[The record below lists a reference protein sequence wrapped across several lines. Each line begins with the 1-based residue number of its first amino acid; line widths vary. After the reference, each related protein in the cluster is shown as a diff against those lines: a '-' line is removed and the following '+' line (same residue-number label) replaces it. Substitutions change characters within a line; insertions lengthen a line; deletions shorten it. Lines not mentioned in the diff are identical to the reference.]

1 MKHMIL
7 LLSFILCQVHV
18 ILPAA
23 LEESREDPG
32 LTGPTDT
39 DSYPYQA
46 VRIDLQRPAPPTPA
60 VLTRIL
66 QSQRAPKATPMSFTP
81 TIAPT
86 MTLPPMDRLPQLK
99 PLRCTASS
107 ICPGQ
112 NLMHSEGT
120 PCRQSCVRNSRV
132 DIMDKAGWKCGKCP

>member
-7 LLSFILCQVHV
+7 LLSFILCHVHV

-32 LTGPTDT
+32 PTDT

-46 VRIDLQRPAPPTPA
+46 VRPDLQRPAPPTPA
-60 VLTRIL
+60 VLTHIL
-66 QSQRAPKATPMSFTP
+66 QSQRAPEATPMSFTP

-86 MTLPPMDRLPQLK
+86 MALPPVDRMPQLE
-99 PLRCTASS
+99 PLRCTSSS

-112 NLMHSEGT
+112 NLMHLEGT
-120 PCRQSCVRNSRV
+120 PCRQSCVRNFRV
-132 DIMDKAGWKCGKCP
+132 HIMDKAGWKCGRCP